1 MALLDVEDVVAGYG
15 KVDILQGIS
24 IQVNAGQIATII
36 GPNGAGKSTLMK
48 TVFGLLNPREG
59 RVTFQ
64 DQDITRLKPSELASL
79 GMGYVPQDKNI
90 FPSLTVEENLEL
102 GGFSKKGFR
111 RSSVDPVYD
120 LFPFLS
126 GLRKKKAG
134 ALSGGERQMVAIGRA
149 LVLEPKILLL
159 DEPSAGLAPLLVAE
173 IFKQIQ
179 RINEQG
185 VSILIVEQ
193 NARKALQVSHWGFV
207 LVMGKNAFSDAGPA
221 LLDNPEI
228 GRLYLGG

>member
-1 MALLDVEDVVAGYG
+1 LDVQEVVAGYG
-15 KVDILQGIS
+15 KVDILQGVS
-24 IQVNAGQIATII
+24 IQVKAGQIATII

-48 TVFGLLNPREG
+48 TVFGLLTPREG

-64 DQDITRLKPSELASL
+64 DQDITRLKPSELAPL

-111 RSSVDPVYD
+111 RSSIDPVFE

-126 GLRKKKAG
+126 DLRKKKAG
-134 ALSGGERQMVAIGRA
+134 ALSGGERQMVAMGRA

-173 IFKQIQ
+173 IFNQIQ
-179 RINEQG
+179 RINQQG

-193 NARKALQVSHWGFV
+193 NARKALQVSHWGYV

-221 LLDNPEI
+221 LLDNPEV